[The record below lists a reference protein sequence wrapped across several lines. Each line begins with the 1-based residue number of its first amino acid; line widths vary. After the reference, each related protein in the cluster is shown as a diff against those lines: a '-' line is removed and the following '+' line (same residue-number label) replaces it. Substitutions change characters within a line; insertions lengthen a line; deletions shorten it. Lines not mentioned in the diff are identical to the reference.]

1 MSACHLRRNKG
12 LPALIIGF
20 FILLVSFGSNAR
32 SDCSDRCTM
41 VIADGVGMT
50 FDSALVRTTGN
61 ALMQVVGTFIDTEKN
76 VKKRREIRGVIKE
89 ESRHVE
95 KRFSSYS
102 QGSIRGFEVLETN
115 EENGLIRISA
125 RVEVE
130 LEEFKAALRATALS
144 EKVAIPKR
152 LFAQA
157 ANKNR
162 QSENLAEI
170 IFDGQLG
177 KIVALTHVDIEVNN
191 IALVTDASKI
201 GLYERMLRTEKGDT
215 LVQVKV
221 TASLTR
227 DFLNAFRKTLDSVSH
242 SSYRGSRIGAVP
254 DPGKENL
261 FWIAIADTEYVAR
274 VDGTQKKKTWSE
286 YLSNNAY
293 VARKM
298 QSMGS
303 TYDFTFGR
311 FHISNFDDTT
321 LHTFPEP
328 LAAKLCSEGIER
340 LPTGTPNNSMGG
352 RTVGLLAPSV
362 ELKITGANGQG
373 IVTSLLVDEL
383 PSRGR
388 SNVRSDIAIV
398 VSESAYE
405 SASPDLKSEES
416 LRFLEY
422 SVVGRDCIAAVDPV
436 KRFVIIAKLS
446 ESQLQA
452 AEDVSVA
459 LAR

>member
-1 MSACHLRRNKG
+1 MSTCHFRSNKG
-12 LPALIIGF
+12 LPALITSF

-50 FDSALVRTTGN
+50 FDSALVRTTEN
-61 ALMQVVGTFIDTEKN
+61 ALMQVVGTFVDTEKN
-76 VKKRREIRGVIKE
+76 VEKRREIRGVIKE

-115 EENGLIRISA
+115 EEDGLVRLTA

-144 EKVAIPKR
+144 EKVPIPKS

-177 KIVALTHVDIEVNN
+177 KIVALEHLDIEVNDV
-191 IALVTDASKI
+191 ALVTDASRLASY
-201 GLYERMLRTEKGDT
+201 GSMLSKEKGDT
-215 LVQVKV
+215 LVQIKV

-227 DFLNAFRKTLDSVSH
+227 DFLSAFRKTLDSVSH
-242 SSYRGSRIGAVP
+242 SSYRGSRIGAVT
-254 DPGKENL
+254 GSYKENF
-261 FWIAIADTEYVAR
+261 FWIAIADTKYVANG
-274 VDGTQKKKTWSE
+274 DFTENKKTWYE
-286 YLSNNAY
+286 HLSSDAF
-293 VARKM
+293 VAVKM
-298 QSMGS
+298 RVLGGG
-303 TYDFTFGR
+303 YDTTFGR
-311 FHISNFDDTT
+311 SHIRNFNDTT
-321 LHTFPEP
+321 LHIFPET
-328 LAAKLCSEGIER
+328 LAADLCSEGVER

-352 RTVGLLAPSV
+352 RTVGVLAPSV

-373 IVTSLLVDEL
+373 IVTSLLVDRM
-383 PSRGR
+383 PSRRGH
-388 SNVRSDIAIV
+388 VRSDIAIV

-405 SASPDLKSEES
+405 MASTDLKSVES
-416 LRFLEY
+416 LRMLEY
-422 SVVGRDCIAAVDPV
+422 TVSGGRQCVAVVDPV
-436 KRFVIIAKLS
+436 KRFVIVAKLS
-446 ESQLQA
+446 QSQLQA

-459 LAR
+459 LER